1 MPLPRSV
8 DGRVHATDYIK
19 LLRKHLALIVVLFA
33 ATTLTVAVWTFTQ
46 TPVYEGVAT
55 VLIEPE
61 PPKVLNIQ
69 DVNAIA
75 PGADYYQ
82 TQYQMMRSRAVAARV
97 IDALKL
103 KQRWPWLAG
112 SRDAPG
118 AMLGAIAIEPR
129 RNTRLVLVKATDPDP
144 ALAAELANAFAT
156 QYVKYN
162 LDIKMRGAQDALAW
176 LTEQMSDLKAKVQ
189 ESSTALQNYRI
200 KSGILGLTEQRQITA
215 QKIMDFNKAYL
226 EAQAQRLTIEAKLRE
241 LTEIARSAGGA
252 ETIFTVA
259 DNPLI
264 GHLKA
269 QAAELEV
276 QKSKL
281 LKTYKPQHPEIQKI
295 DAQMDQVK
303 QRFAEEIRMM
313 IRAVQTEA
321 KVARAKEDTLLGNV
335 NQLRREGQDLNEKE
349 IGYSVLQRETDSN
362 QQLYEAVLKRLKETG
377 VTGGVEA
384 NNVRVV
390 EDAIVPRVPVRPK
403 RFQNLMLSVVGG
415 LLVGIGAALGV
426 EYFDTTLK
434 TPDQVESLTGHPVI
448 GIIPLF
454 SSMKH

>member
-8 DGRVHATDYIK
+8 DGRVHASDYLK
-19 LLRKHLALIVVLFA
+19 LFRKHLPLIAALFA
-33 ATTLTVAVWTFTQ
+33 TTTVTVAVWTFTQ
-46 TPVYEGVAT
+46 TPIYEGVAT

-69 DVNAIA
+69 EVNAIA
-75 PGADYYQ
+75 PGQDYYQ
-82 TQYQMMRSRAVAARV
+82 TQYQIMRSRAVSTRV
-97 IDALKL
+97 IEALKL
-103 KQRWPWLAG
+103 KQRSPSLADA
-112 SRDAPG
+112 RDAAG
-118 AMLGAIAIEPR
+118 ALLGAITIEPR
-129 RNTRLVLVKATDPDP
+129 RNTRLVLVKATDPNP
-144 ALAAELANAFAT
+144 AQAAELANAFAT

-162 LDIKMRGAQDALAW
+162 LDLKMRGAQDALAW
-176 LTEQMSDLKAKVQ
+176 LTEQMGDLKAKVQ

-200 KSGILGLTEQRQITA
+200 KTGILGLQEQRQITA

-241 LTEIARSAGGA
+241 LTQISKSASGA

-264 GHLKA
+264 SHLKA

-281 LKTYKPQHPEIQKI
+281 LKTYKPQHPEIQKV
-295 DAQMDQVK
+295 DAQMDQIK
-303 QRFAEEIRMM
+303 QRFLEEIQTM
-313 IRAVQTEA
+313 IRALQTEA
-321 KVARAKEDTLLGNV
+321 KVARAKEETLLGNV
-335 NQLRREGQDLNEKE
+335 NQLRREGQELNEKE
-349 IGYSVLQRETDSN
+349 IQYSVLQRDSDSN

-390 EDAIVPRVPVRPK
+390 EEAVVPRTPVRPK
-403 RFQNLMLSVVGG
+403 RFQNLMLSLIGG
-415 LLVGIGAALGV
+415 LIVGVAAALGV

-448 GIIPLF
+448 GIIPVF
-454 SSMKH
+454 SSTKQ

>member
-97 IDALKL
+97 IEALKL
-103 KQRWPWLAG
+103 RQRGRWLAG

-226 EAQAQRLTIEAKLRE
+226 EAQAQRLTIEAKVAQ
-241 LTEIARSAGGA
+241 LTQVAAKDRSSA
-252 ETIFTVA
+252 ESMFTVA
-259 DNPLI
+259 ENKLVEKFK
-264 GHLKA
+264 GEL
-269 QAAELEV
+269 AELES
-276 QKSKL
+276 QKTKL
-281 LKTYKPQHPEIQKI
+281 LRVYRDKHPEVVKI
-295 DAQMDQVK
+295 DAQIQH
-303 QRFAEEIRMM
+303 
-313 IRAVQTEA
+313 
-321 KVARAKEDTLLGNV
+321 L
-335 NQLRREGQDLNEKE
+335 
-349 IGYSVLQRETDSN
+349 TD
-362 QQLYEAVLKRLKETG
+362 R
-377 VTGGVEA
+377 
-384 NNVRVV
+384 
-390 EDAIVPRVPVRPK
+390 
-403 RFQNLMLSVVGG
+403 
-415 LLVGIGAALGV
+415 IGAEIQGMLR
-426 EYFDTTLK
+426 
-434 TPDQVESLTGHPVI
+434 SLQ
-448 GIIPLF
+448 
-454 SSMKH
+454 